1 MKNENIKELIR
12 YEYEN
17 EGIGVTALSKK
28 YKTSANTINS
38 WKQREKWEKKV
49 ALKKTAPNKKNCTK
63 NKNGARNKEIEIKQD
78 FLNGKTKEEIMQK
91 YAIAERTY
99 YEKTKSVR
107 EMQIEQSEKVLQAIV
122 EEKYSDV
129 KDRLIKII
137 EEKDKLIKE
146 LLENTSLGEKE
157 KHTSIKERLNLL
169 KEVEKDI
176 KNNARIIS
184 DYRQAELEQ
193 QLENEKILKERI
205 ELEKSK
211 NKEIETVDLTIV
223 EDYK

>member
-1 MKNENIKELIR
+1 
-12 YEYEN
+12 
-17 EGIGVTALSKK
+17 
-28 YKTSANTINS
+28 
-38 WKQREKWEKKV
+38 
-49 ALKKTAPNKKNCTK
+49 
-63 NKNGARNKEIEIKQD
+63 
-78 FLNGKTKEEIMQK
+78 
-91 YAIAERTY
+91 
-99 YEKTKSVR
+99 
-107 EMQIEQSEKVLQAIV
+107 MQIEQSEKVLQAIV

-146 LLENTSLGEKE
+146 LLKNTSLGEKE